1 MITFWISAGAMCLM
15 VALVLF
21 QALRRGAEEE
31 GGADVAIYRDQLAEV
46 ARDLARGTL
55 SEEEAARLRLEV
67 SRRVLEADKRQAL
80 ASGALPR
87 WLPGVVI
94 AGLLGLAVF
103 LYNGGGPVT
112 GLGAPGY
119 EDLPLALR
127 LSQAQ
132 EAYDARPSQDQAEA
146 ARGDWVAPE
155 GTDAQTLA
163 LMDKLRAAVA
173 GRPDDLPGHELL
185 VENEF
190 KLGNFVSARKAQEG
204 VLRIKGEGASAEDW
218 LRAAELKIYA
228 TGGVVTAA
236 AEADLSEVLARD
248 PQNGAARF
256 WIGLMAAQ
264 VGRPDR
270 AFQMWSPLLDEGPQD
285 APWMD
290 PIRSQIEQ
298 IAASA
303 GVPYDLPQGGP
314 STSDMAA
321 AAEMSPEER
330 QAMIANM
337 VAGLEERL
345 MAEGG
350 PVEDWVKLINAL
362 MVLQAPDR
370 AKAAYAKARADL
382 AADPGAMSALK
393 AAAEAA
399 GVSE

>member
-15 VALVLF
+15 VAVVLF
-21 QALRRGAEEE
+21 QALRRGAADE
-31 GGADVAIYRDQLAEV
+31 GPADVAIYRDQLAEV
-46 ARDLARGTL
+46 ARDEARGTI
-55 SEEEAARLRLEV
+55 SQDEAARLRLEV
-67 SRRVLEADKRQAL
+67 SRRLLEADKRQAE
-80 ASGALPR
+80 AGGALPA
-87 WLPGVVI
+87 WLPGAVI
-94 AGLLGLAVF
+94 AGLLALAVF

-127 LSQAQ
+127 LSQAE
-132 EAYDARPSQDQAEA
+132 EAYAARPSQEAAEA
-146 ARGDWVAPE
+146 ARDPWVAPE
-155 GTDAQTLA
+155 GTDAQTLE

-173 GRPDDLPGHELL
+173 GRPQDLTGHELL
-185 VENEF
+185 VENEI
-190 KLGNFVSARKAQEG
+190 KLGNFAGARKAQEG
-204 VLRIKGEGASAEDW
+204 ILAIKGDKAGAEDW

-228 TGGVVTAA
+228 TGGVVTPE
-236 AEADLSEVLARD
+236 AEADLGEVLGRD

-256 WIGLMAAQ
+256 WLGLMAAQ

-270 AFQMWSPLLDEGPQD
+270 AFQMWEPLLAEGPQD
-285 APWMD
+285 APWME

-298 IAASA
+298 VAAAA
-303 GVPYDLPQGGP
+303 GVPYALPETGP
-314 STSDMAA
+314 SAEDMAA
-321 AAEMSPEER
+321 AAEMSPEDR
-330 QAMIANM
+330 QAMIETM

-382 AADPGAMSALK
+382 AADPGAMAALK
-393 AAAEAA
+393 AAADAA
-399 GVSE
+399 GVAE